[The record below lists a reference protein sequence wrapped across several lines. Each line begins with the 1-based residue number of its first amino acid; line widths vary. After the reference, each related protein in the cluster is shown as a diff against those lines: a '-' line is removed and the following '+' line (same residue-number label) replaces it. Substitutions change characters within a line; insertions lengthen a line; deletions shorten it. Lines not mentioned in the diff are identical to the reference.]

1 MSIGSMPWWLTT
13 TVAVAVSAIEAVL
26 WRGHAVTLSR
36 IGANF
41 RQKEGADSLA
51 VHPLAPCRHQHQH
64 QHQRPRVL
72 LRMRLYKLFNGSLMN
87 LATVP
92 APPMG

>member
-1 MSIGSMPWWLTT
+1 MSIVSMPWWLTI
-13 TVAVAVSAIEAVL
+13 TVAAAVSAIEAVL
-26 WRGHAVTLSR
+26 WRAHAETLSR

-64 QHQRPRVL
+64 QRPRVL

-92 APPMG
+92 AQSMG